1 MHHVNEAENGDEGF
15 LMAKVGEYGLI
26 VLDWNMPSMTSLK
39 FFKAI
44 RADEK
49 TKATPLLM
57 VTAEALKEN
66 II

>member
-1 MHHVNEAENGDEGF
+1 
-15 LMAKVGEYGLI
+15 MAKAGEYGLI